1 VNVDTATTVRMLWFV
16 FFSFFW
22 ISYAH
27 KFLFLVTSSLLIVTC
42 GRPCWLPVGCL
53 AFHILS
59 FHVIRSH
66 LQGLCFHVSAVNCK
80 LCWLVIA
87 LCRRMIKVMTDDDDD
102 DDDVWLS
109 VSMITLVVMDKS
121 SLKWPIMCRV
131 GRK

>member
-1 VNVDTATTVRMLWFV
+1 MHSIIHL
-16 FFSFFW
+16 
-22 ISYAH
+22 
-27 KFLFLVTSSLLIVTC
+27 
-42 GRPCWLPVGCL
+42 
-53 AFHILS
+53 
-59 FHVIRSH
+59 IRSH
-66 LQGLCFHVSAVNCK
+66 LQGLCFHVSAVNCM
-80 LCWLVIA
+80 LSWLVIA